1 MTVIFSKSLLSM
13 LPNKFIHVFITNEL
27 RGKIGINIYLKSVYL
42 DREILKALRA
52 SWFKEL
58 HVFQKIVNP
67 YTYHQELIRIL
78 RILDKANVPIVVN
91 SELMRDL
98 ANALFNDPYE
108 TDRALSE
115 LKLNNVK
122 VIG

>member
-13 LPNKFIHVFITNEL
+13 FPNKFIHVFITNEL
-27 RGKIGINIYLKSVYL
+27 RGKIGINIYLKGVYL

-98 ANALFNDPYE
+98 ANALFNDPYD

-115 LKLNNVK
+115 LKLNNLK
-122 VIG
+122 VLG

>member
-27 RGKIGINIYLKSVYL
+27 RGKVAINILLKGAYL
-42 DREILKALRA
+42 DRELLRALRA
-52 SWFKEL
+52 SYFKEL
-58 HVFQKIVNP
+58 HVFQRFANP
-67 YTYHQELIRIL
+67 YSYHQEVIRVL

-98 ANALFNDPYE
+98 AVALFNDPYE
-108 TDRALSE
+108 TERVQKE
-115 LKLNNVK
+115 LNLRNLRV
-122 VIG
+122 VA

>member
-27 RGKIGINIYLKSVYL
+27 RGKIGINIYLKGVFL
-42 DREILKALRA
+42 DRELLRELRA
-52 SWFKEL
+52 SYFKEL
-58 HVFQKIVNP
+58 HVFQRFANP
-67 YTYHQELIRIL
+67 YSYHEELIRVL

-98 ANALFNDPYE
+98 ANALFDDPYE

-115 LKLNNVK
+115 LKLNNIK